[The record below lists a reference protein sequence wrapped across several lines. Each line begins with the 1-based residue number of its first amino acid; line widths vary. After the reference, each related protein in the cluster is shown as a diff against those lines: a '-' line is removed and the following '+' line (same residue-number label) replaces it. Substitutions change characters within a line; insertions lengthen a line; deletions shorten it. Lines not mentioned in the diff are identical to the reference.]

1 MKGQIIPMNREEV
14 IDDEIIRLVNAN
26 HERFVKARREQQE
39 REQQEREEAE
49 RQAKVERRCYIDN
62 QVLDCLICAVAG
74 AGVVAGILVL
84 ML

>member
-1 MKGQIIPMNREEV
+1 MKGQIIPMNRDAV

-26 HERFVKARREQQE
+26 HERFVRAR

-49 RQAKVERRCYIDN
+49 RQAKVERRRYIAN
-62 QVLDCLICAVAG
+62 QVLDRLICAVVG
-74 AGVVAGILVL
+74 AGVMVGILTL

>member
-1 MKGQIIPMNREEV
+1 MKGQIIPMNRDAV

-26 HERFVKARREQQE
+26 HERFVRAR

-49 RQAKVERRCYIDN
+49 RLARAERRRYIAN
-62 QVLDCLICAVAG
+62 QVLDRLICAVAG
-74 AGVVAGILVL
+74 AGAALGILVL